1 MKKTITIKSSKLL
14 LESSIKVG
22 DADYEKKL
30 RKRVVDLS
38 RARDMAVAAKK
49 RAEDNG
55 QPDIAQKLEDKIV
68 ELDDLLA
75 TYNADTI
82 DDEENVGGSSS
93 SRNKNGSGKDED
105 SDDGESKEGDT
116 ENGEDESDQ
125 GDGDTDEG
133 EDSDSE
139 GDSDVDSDES
149 GKGKNDKGDKGDPGD
164 KSDEGDDESEEGG
177 NGDPSD
183 NDDSDEG
190 GNGDP
195 SDKDDDSDGDGN
207 GDPADKDDNDNGD
220 IGDPE
225 SKPKKAD
232 PNVDGEDGDG
242 NGDPGLDLD
251 DGDDGDDEDG
261 DGGNDNP
268 GNKSKKNKGDS
279 NDGDDTGDG
288 DDGGDSGPDG
298 SKSKSKGDKKNDSG
312 DTDGDDESDGD
323 DSDEGDD
330 SDNDS
335 QEQSDGK
342 SSTSKTKPSLDPNDG
357 NSNSNAQPEFKNPF
371 ADNEDIPAGLGSMGM
386 DGEPPRDATTD
397 ETIELLKTLK
407 GEGREGAKDAL
418 RDLIARRKVANG
430 GATESF
436 KGIGKESLT
445 EAVKRV
451 RDMTDDEFGDYIN
464 GIYDLIDQADPV
476 DYVDDIEDRKQKIGQ
491 WSQDPMTIQELQAED
506 NIELQKD
513 YQKKKARDAAKAR
526 YSKMGTLKDFEMDFY
541 AAINNQIEMVRQ
553 EYQSYDE
560 INTEYESEDVVMKA
574 DLVKELPAEAIPIVD
589 VYFDVSGSWEEK
601 HIQVGEAAIASVKV
615 FEDQGELVLN
625 IFYFSNDVDNVSME
639 HCRDMHGQGTHGWP
653 KILQNIK
660 ATGAKNVLV
669 MTDQDIE
676 LLNGTGSGAADNGS
690 LTVEGCVW
698 YLWKDG
704 ESSPT
709 CLKKL
714 RGSQGTSQFSF
725 HA

>member
-1 MKKTITIKSSKLL
+1 MKKFISIKSSKLL
-14 LESSIKVG
+14 VESSIKVG
-22 DADYEKKL
+22 DVDYEKKL
-30 RKRVVDLS
+30 RKRVVDLR
-38 RARDMAVAAKK
+38 RARDMATAAKQ
-49 RAEDNG
+49 RAEANG

-82 DDEENVGGSSS
+82 DDDEDMVGGDSSAAK
-93 SRNKNGSGKDED
+93 NKNGSNDGDDSDDADGTEDESEDGDDEGDGDNEQSDED
-105 SDDGESKEGDT
+105 SDDSDGDT
-116 ENGEDESDQ
+116 EDADDS
-125 GDGDTDEG
+125 DGDDT
-133 EDSDSE
+133 
-139 GDSDVDSDES
+139 
-149 GKGKNDKGDKGDPGD
+149 GKQDKGNKGDPGD
-164 KSDEGDDESEEGG
+164 ESDEDDDESDEGG
-177 NGDPSD
+177 NGDPND
-183 NDDSDEG
+183 DDDSDEG

-195 SDKDDDSDGDGN
+195 LDQDDDESDEGENGDPGSKPKKSDPEEDGDDEGGTGDPGSDPDEDADDSDGD
-207 GDPADKDDNDNGD
+207 D
-220 IGDPE
+220 
-225 SKPKKAD
+225 
-232 PNVDGEDGDG
+232 EDEGS
-242 NGDPGLDLD
+242 NGDPGA
-251 DGDDGDDEDG
+251 
-261 DGGNDNP
+261 
-268 GNKSKKNKGDS
+268 KSKENKGDS
-279 NDGDDTGDG
+279 EDSDDSGDSEGDDDS
-288 DDGGDSGPDG
+288 GDSDDSSQGSS
-298 SKSKSKGDKKNDSG
+298 SKSNSKDDKTSDSG
-312 DTDGDDESDGD
+312 DTDGDSESDED

-335 QEQSDGK
+335 NEQSDGK
-342 SSTSKTKPSLDPNDG
+342 SSQSKTKPSLDPNDS
-357 NSNSNAQPEFKNPF
+357 NSNSNAQPEYKNPF
-371 ADNEDIPAGLGSMGM
+371 ADDEDIPAGLGSMSMG
-386 DGEPPRDATTD
+386 GEPPRDATME

-407 GEGREGAKDAL
+407 GEGRDGAIAAL
-418 RDLIARRKVANG
+418 KDLIAKRKAANG

-436 KGIGKESLT
+436 QSTGKESLT

-464 GIYDLIDQADPV
+464 GIYDLIGQADDI
-476 DYVDDIEDRKQKIGQ
+476 DYVDDIEARKQKIGQ
-491 WSQDPMTIQELQAED
+491 WSQDPVAIQELQAED
-506 NIELQKD
+506 NLELQKD
-513 YQKKKARDAAKAR
+513 YQKKKARDAAKAK

-541 AAINNQIEMVRQ
+541 SAINNQIEMVRQ

-615 FEDQGELVLN
+615 FEDQGDLKLN

-639 HCRDMHGQGTHGWP
+639 HCRDMYGQGTRGWP

-669 MTDQDIE
+669 MTDSDIE
-676 LLNGTGSGAADNGS
+676 DLNGTGSGAADCGS

-704 ESSPT
+704 DSSPT

-714 RGSQGTSQFSF
+714 RGTQGTSQFSF